1 MQADAH
7 LTVLTIPKRLLS
19 MPPALL
25 LGCLLEVE
33 EEEEDKVGEGCD
45 SFNTSQWGPW
55 IWHCKY
61 FQSEDFTY
69 YSSSVINS

>member
-1 MQADAH
+1 MVNCRLMPH

-25 LGCLLEVE
+25 LGLLEVE
-33 EEEEDKVGEGCD
+33 EEEDKVGDGCD

-55 IWHCKY
+55 I
-61 FQSEDFTY
+61 
-69 YSSSVINS
+69 

>member
-45 SFNTSQWGPW
+45 SFNTNQWGPW
-55 IWHCKY
+55 I
-61 FQSEDFTY
+61 
-69 YSSSVINS
+69 

>member
-1 MQADAH
+1 MPH

-33 EEEEDKVGEGCD
+33 EEEDKVGEGCD

-55 IWHCKY
+55 IIGY
-61 FQSEDFTY
+61 GIVSRFQSEVFTD
-69 YSSSVINS
+69 YSSSVVNR

>member
-1 MQADAH
+1 MVNCRPCRLAGLAMVNCRLMPH

-25 LGCLLEVE
+25 LGLLEV

-55 IWHCKY
+55 I
-61 FQSEDFTY
+61 
-69 YSSSVINS
+69 